1 MVEYLTIEEVSKLL
15 RVNKRTI
22 HNYIKRGEIPAI
34 RLSSKTLRI
43 PRDEFYESLL
53 MQLIRT

>member
-43 PRDEFYESLL
+43 PRKELFESLL
-53 MQLIRT
+53 EESNSN

>member
-34 RLSSKTLRI
+34 KLSSKTLRI
-43 PRDEFYESLL
+43 PRDELFEILSGVSK
-53 MQLIRT
+53 RK